1 MDNKKY
7 LDFEGL
13 KKYHDSLIKK
23 LNDLSFDPQMMFDDK
38 KSLMTLDNWKHDQYG
53 RVFGLKKGLMVTV
66 GTSIWQL
73 VNPDTFKSKLTA
85 VGITIEDKS
94 KLEADEI
101 GWKIV
106 GSTTDFDVDEHT
118 LNLKK

>member
-38 KSLMTLDNWKHDQYG
+38 KSLMTIDNWKHDQYG